1 MLICEREKHKG
12 EGRRDGW
19 GGLKWRKWERE
30 KPIKSCLNEVWE
42 FER

>member
-19 GGLKWRKWERE
+19 GDLKWRKWERE
-30 KPIKSCLNEVWE
+30 GGKGKAD
-42 FER
+42 

>member
-12 EGRRDGW
+12 EGGRDGL
-19 GGLKWRKWERE
+19 GGLKWRKWKRE
-30 KPIKSCLNEVWE
+30 KLIKSCLNEVWE